1 MTLHCINYTW
11 KKRSARSSPGSAFFG
26 SPIRQSLPKQHL
38 NLGSPSMGNMLKI
51 ATSSSFSFARLI
63 LSSPTVFV
71 CRCSLLDSRSLN
83 ASVAIFPLNWIS
95 LSLSLSRI
103 VMQTNACASTG
114 RREVYTKLSAT
125 ELLHVSF
132 TRRFATNVI
141 GSDLRSWSKLMRNIR
156 EYNLWNWNE
165 LSGTIVCRKLIQT
178 SSHIL
183 NCERQIWIFSSLN
196 IS

>member
-95 LSLSLSRI
+95 LSLSNRYANKRVCIHRPPRSLHETFSNR
-103 VMQTNACASTG
+103 TFA
-114 RREVYTKLSAT
+114 RLFYSALCD
-125 ELLHVSF
+125 ECNWIW
-132 TRRFATNVI
+132 FAI
-141 GSDLRSWSKLMRNIR
+141 MI
-156 EYNLWNWNE
+156 
-165 LSGTIVCRKLIQT
+165 
-178 SSHIL
+178 
-183 NCERQIWIFSSLN
+183 
-196 IS
+196 